1 MLIADFLPI
10 QTGGVLAGSAEY
22 FNKWA
27 WYWQGISII
36 EDVSLQYLTFFERPL
51 IAYI

>member
-36 EDVSLQYLTFFERPL
+36 EERL
-51 IAYI
+51 IGDIDIYR